1 MTKKLICISVEKG
14 APHVVITFNNGVH
27 PDKVG
32 HVSGTVGVD
41 KAFYNAACQNR
52 VLFNKILGIDIREG
66 WQNAL
71 KDAISNAKNLSLTNI
86 DAERVAR
93 VAAMADVA
101 LRGEEA
107 IQADIDKI
115 EKGNQTIA
123 DEIEKE
129 VDAKNA
135 KRKGKKSAKTKGK
148 SDAGNETPDAPE
160 TKETDE
166 TVTKENENDEDVTAT
181 GTTDGGDA
189 GSDTSVADA
198 GNETPDELPAT
209 ESVAGGNV

>member
-32 HVSGTVGVD
+32 HVSGSVGVD

-52 VLFNKILGIDIREG
+52 VLFNRILGIDIREG

-86 DAERVAR
+86 DAKRVAR

-107 IQADIDKI
+107 VQADIDKI

-135 KRKGKKSAKTKGK
+135 KRKKAQKKKDKPA
-148 SDAGNETPDAPE
+148 AGNETPDVPE

-166 TVTKENENDEDVTAT
+166 TVTKENENAEDVTAT

-209 ESVAGGNV
+209 ESVAGDNV